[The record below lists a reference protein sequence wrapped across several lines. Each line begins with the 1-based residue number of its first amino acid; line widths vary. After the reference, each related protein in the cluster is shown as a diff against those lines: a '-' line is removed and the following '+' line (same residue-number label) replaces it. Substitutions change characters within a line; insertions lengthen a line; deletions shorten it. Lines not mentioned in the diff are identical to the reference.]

1 MRTETLNNVAFA
13 SLAMS
18 AVVEKSQKLEL
29 TKALLIIP
37 FLAHKELLSY
47 LANGKTQ
54 IRSLDKLIIDKLHCF
69 SNFNKR
75 YYDNLSTS
83 MNAIQFLSETDMVS
97 IENSYMISREKVGH
111 LDAMGSRLKRASKAS
126 DNISKILSEDA
137 SNLYLNLRIEV

>member
-1 MRTETLNNVAFA
+1 MRTETFNNLAFA

-18 AVVEKSQKLEL
+18 IVVEKSQKLDL

-37 FLAHKELLSY
+37 FIAHKELLSY
-47 LANGKTQ
+47 LANGRTQ
-54 IRSLDKLIIDKLHCF
+54 IISLDKLIIDKIHCF

-83 MNAIQFLSETDMVS
+83 INAIQFLSEVDMISIDNSCMVS
-97 IENSYMISREKVGH
+97 MEKVEYPNSVG
-111 LDAMGSRLKRASKAS
+111 DRLKRVSKAS

-137 SNLYLNLRIEV
+137 SSLYLNLRIEI